1 MVSEYEELEDK
12 VERERR
18 ATDEKLN
25 KALVMLNNHETYIS
39 DGKHWRL
46 TVVGLVVGFLL
57 QIGGGLYIAGQ
68 LTERL
73 QNVIRLV
80 DRVQDRQDGYEK
92 EFKELIREGRTYF
105 RDNALK

>member
-1 MVSEYEELEDK
+1 MGTEYDELEDK

-105 RDNALK
+105 RDNAIK